1 MKICLPSGRS
11 NETYVADD
19 RPSIVT
25 VSSERSEST
34 NIECVDAYISN
45 DDTTISDAPTLFY
58 NKLFFIWYCFIS
70 KLLSPNRNQNQ
81 IGFIL
86 NSLPVQMIPEF
97 PLVKRKTCGRLVFL
111 KRTLYCQRGCFLLT
125 IYWFGLKNII
135 QISTFYLVGHVFLS
149 IVCSSLN
156 RLTSKIMYIKVT
168 GVGNFIIV

>member
-34 NIECVDAYISN
+34 DIECVDVYISN

-58 NKLFFIWYCFIS
+58 NKLFFIRNCFIS
-70 KLLSPNRNQNQ
+70 KNILSHNRNQNQ

-86 NSLPVQMIPEF
+86 NCLPVQMIPEF
-97 PLVKRKTCGRLVFL
+97 PLVKRKICGRFVFL
-111 KRTLYCQRGCFLLT
+111 YRTLYCQRGCFLSM
-125 IYWFGLKNII
+125 IYWCGLKTII
-135 QISTFYLVGHVFLS
+135 QISTFYLVRHVFLS
-149 IVCSSLN
+149 IVCFSLN
-156 RLTSKIMYIKVT
+156 KFTSKSMYVKVFD
-168 GVGNFIIV
+168 FIFV